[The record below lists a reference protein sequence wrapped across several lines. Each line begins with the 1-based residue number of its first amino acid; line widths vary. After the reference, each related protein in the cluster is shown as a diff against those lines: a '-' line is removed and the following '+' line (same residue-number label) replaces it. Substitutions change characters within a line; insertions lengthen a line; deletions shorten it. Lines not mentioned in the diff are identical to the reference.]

1 MREKDFKTIFIYGKI
16 VSNENDGR
24 ILYVYRALVYLFD
37 IKKLGHIDILKDLW
51 DLYCE
56 IRSY

>member
-1 MREKDFKTIFIYGKI
+1 MREKDFKAIFFCKS
-16 VSNENDGR
+16 VSNENYGR